1 MFCIV
6 FQQLFGS
13 TVTYALSEWPYWVL
27 CSAVIWKC
35 SDSCAECTNIFCVV
49 FQHSVLVLP
58 AWPTMTCA
66 VCENIQCA
74 SAVSWHV
81 RQWLMYQV
89 CEHSQCCVSAKSWW
103 CRKWLACL
111 VYDTFS
117 DSVALQPND
126 LHTKSVSTVLPQSA
140 GSPDGGLCTMH
151 TNISEHCFY
160 SLLVAHTVTYVP
172 SMWT

>member
-49 FQHSVLVLP
+49 FQPSVLVLP

-74 SAVSWHV
+74 SAVT
-81 RQWLMYQV
+81 
-89 CEHSQCCVSAKSWW
+89 ESA
-103 CRKWLACL
+103 
-111 VYDTFS
+111 DMS
-117 DSVALQPND
+117 DSD
-126 LHTKSVSTVLPQSA
+126 LCTRCVNTLSVVFQQKVGGAESDLRAKCMTRSVTVLRFSQMT
-140 GSPDGGLCTMH
+140 CTQNQWAQCYH
-151 TNISEHCFY
+151 
-160 SLLVAHTVTYVP
+160 SLLVAQTVAYVLCIQT
-172 SMWT
+172 SVNTVSTVCW